1 MATERSN
8 DVRAFRSFL
17 DEKLS
22 NGGASLTLDECLDLW
37 DAETQSATE
46 RDETVQA
53 VREALDDML
62 AGDTGIPA
70 RDFLAQARRKYNL
83 PERP

>member
-22 NGGASLTLDECLDLW
+22 NTGASLTLDDCLDLW

-46 RDETVQA
+46 PEETVQA
-53 VREALDDML
+53 VREALDDTR

-70 RDFLAQARRKYNL
+70 REFLAQARR
-83 PERP
+83 ERH